1 MESDKRRYAFVNW
14 FFNRPRTTG
23 LIAFVLVSAMSM
35 YIVYQRH
42 KLNRDNYS
50 REMNNLLEVAYS
62 NLDQALKN
70 ASNTALT
77 LALTINDDGKPKNFE
92 AVGRQLVESNRG
104 VDAVQLV
111 PGGRIRYVYP
121 LKGNEAALGYDILS
135 DSVHRP
141 DLLKTIQLGRMYFS
155 GPFELRQGGQGIVG
169 RLPVYLDNRFWG
181 FSAVVIRLETML
193 NDTGMDAIDDSRYSF
208 QISGID
214 PIKGQE
220 VFLLPTPHT
229 FKNRLYRQKSIPET
243 SWTLYIIDNETPFER
258 LLPLLPLVA
267 FSLIFS
273 ALFGFVITLLLK
285 KPQHLRA
292 QVRKQAQKIVES
304 ESKFRSMFEQAA
316 VGIASIDSV
325 TGKILEANEALSG
338 MTGYSADALANMIF
352 IDLFHPSETDKD
364 ARMKML
370 RAGQIT
376 EFSVER
382 RLQRPSGEA
391 FWVKLTVSPLWK
403 PGETPTSHIA
413 IVQDITFEKEARD
426 LIVKSE
432 ERFKSLFQ
440 DSPLGLWEED
450 FSDVI
455 KYLKGFEIPTDFNQ
469 ALTYFEAHPDIV
481 AEAARR
487 VKIIDINNRCVELHA
502 PRTREEL
509 LCGLEPLL
517 DDGNIEVFHSQL
529 AAMVSGV
536 PRFVTETKIRKPNGE
551 EFDMSLGWTVM
562 RGHEDSFDRV
572 VVFTDDITQQKAAQ
586 QIIVNSRQRL
596 ENLLNTIEGIVW
608 ECNSETLDL
617 HFISAKTEQI
627 LGYTPTQ
634 WLSEEFFWREH
645 LHPDDRE
652 RAIEKFL
659 NIAKSKQDGVIEYRF
674 LAADGRVVWI
684 RDSLSIVSEDGRNV
698 LRGIMIDVT
707 ANKEAE
713 QTTQQSLKL
722 VNEHR
727 KRLMN
732 FSYIVSHNLRS
743 HAANIQSISQFLDM
757 GEKCND
763 EQAEMIAML
772 KTVSETLN
780 ETMLNLNDLVN
791 LQTNDNLSL
800 EELNLAEYIN
810 NAIELLT
817 SQIEASNAHVEID
830 VPADVEVRYNAAYL
844 ESILHNLISNA
855 LRYRSPDRKP
865 EIVVKWTS
873 NANERK
879 LSVSDNGV
887 GIDLNRHGDKLFGMY
902 KTFAGNPD
910 ARGIGLF
917 MTKSQIESMDGTI
930 AVESQV
936 GVGTTFTITFGEPY
950 KNTP

>member
-1 MESDKRRYAFVNW
+1 MESDKSRYAFINW

-23 LIAFVLVSAMSM
+23 LIAFVLVFSMSM

-42 KLNRDNYS
+42 KLNRDNYA

-77 LALTINDDGKPKNFE
+77 LALTLNDDGKPKNFE
-92 AVGRQLVESNRG
+92 TVGKQLVESNRG

-111 PGGRIRYVYP
+111 PGGKIKYIYP
-121 LKGNEAALGYDILS
+121 LKGNEAALGYDILN
-135 DSVHRP
+135 DSIHRP

-155 GPFELRQGGQGIVG
+155 GPFELKQGGQGIVG

-181 FSAVVIRLETML
+181 FSAVVIRVETML

-208 QISGID
+208 QLSGID
-214 PIKGQE
+214 PHTGKE
-220 VFLLPTPHT
+220 VFLLPATTT
-229 FKNRLYRQKSIPET
+229 FKDRLFRQKSIPET
-243 SWTLYIIDNETPFER
+243 SWTLFIIGKETPWER
-258 LLPLLPLVA
+258 VIPLLPLIV
-267 FSLIFS
+267 FSFIFS
-273 ALFGFVITLLLK
+273 GLFAFIITLLLK

-292 QVRKQAQKIVES
+292 QVRKQAKKIVES

-316 VGIASIDSV
+316 VGIASIDSIS
-325 TGKILEANEALSG
+325 GKILEANEALSA
-338 MTGYSADALANMIF
+338 MTGYSADALTNIVF
-352 IDLFHPSETDKD
+352 TDLFHPSETDRD
-364 ARMKML
+364 ARMQLLKS
-370 RAGQIT
+370 GQIT

-382 RLQRPSGEA
+382 RLQRPSGDA

-413 IVQDITFEKEARD
+413 IVQDITFEKDASD

-450 FSDVI
+450 FSDV
-455 KYLKGFEIPTDFNQ
+455 LKFLREFEIPTEFNQ
-469 ALTYFEAHPDIV
+469 ALNFFEANPDIV
-481 AEAARR
+481 AQAAKR
-487 VKIIDINNRCVELHA
+487 VKIIDINNRSLELHA
-502 PRTREEL
+502 PKSREEL
-509 LCGLEPLL
+509 LAGLEPLL
-517 DDGNIEVFHSQL
+517 DDGTMGVFHSQL

-536 PRFVTETKIRKPNGE
+536 PRFVTETKICGPNGE
-551 EFDMSLGWTVM
+551 AIDLSLGWTVM
-562 RGHEDSFDRV
+562 RGHEDTFDRV

-596 ENLLNTIEGIVW
+596 ENLINTIEGIVW
-608 ECNSETLDL
+608 ECNSETLEL

-652 RAIEKFL
+652 RAIDGFL
-659 NIAKSKQDGVIEYRF
+659 SIAKSKQDGVIEYRF
-674 LAADGRVVWI
+674 MAADGRVVWI
-684 RDSLSIVSEDGRNV
+684 RDSLSIVFENGRNV
-698 LRGIMIDVT
+698 LRGIMIDIT

-772 KTVSETLN
+772 KTVSGTLN
-780 ETMLNLNDLVN
+780 DTMLNLNDLVN
-791 LQTNDNLSL
+791 LQTNDNLAL
-800 EELNLAEYIN
+800 EDLNLIEYIQ
-810 NAIELLT
+810 NAIELLSTQVET
-817 SQIEASNAHVEID
+817 SKAHIEID

-855 LRYRSPDRKP
+855 LRYRSPERTP
-865 EIVVKWTS
+865 QIHIKWTS
-873 NANERK
+873 EADVRK
-879 LSVSDNGV
+879 LSVADNGV

-902 KTFAGNPD
+902 KTFNGNPD

-917 MTKSQIESMDGTI
+917 MTKSQIESMDGSI
-930 AVESQV
+930 EVESTP

-950 KNTP
+950 KNSP